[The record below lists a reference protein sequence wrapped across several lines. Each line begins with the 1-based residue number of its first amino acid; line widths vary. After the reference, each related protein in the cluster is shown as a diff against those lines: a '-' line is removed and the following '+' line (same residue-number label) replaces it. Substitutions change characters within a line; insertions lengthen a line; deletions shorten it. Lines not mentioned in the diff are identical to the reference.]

1 MILLSNS
8 GHSRCHGS
16 SVVGQITSSG
26 GSQKVKSGVDFE
38 EQVGFP
44 CVEIGMEEKYF
55 KWRKPFEAHRLESK
69 GHL

>member
-1 MILLSNS
+1 M
-8 GHSRCHGS
+8 
-16 SVVGQITSSG
+16 GQITSSG